1 MVLLTMTP
9 SIVEAL
15 KHLAETSTDDAGQN
29 DDSNSNAT
37 RNDEPSLDDPS
48 VGKPISHGQIIDVWN
63 SLKGDKSVG
72 VRLEELLRGATV
84 YIPPP
89 PPKPEPT
96 DEFKA
101 LMARLR
107 REEEERS
114 YERMLKKA
122 PPRESFAQRF
132 PATPMAHSFAE
143 VNRPSK
149 ESDLGEDI
157 EQGDIQKQITL
168 IINFLVSVFGCGA
181 ALWLAAKWWSV
192 PARLFLSLGGSIIV
206 AIAEVAVYSAYTWRM
221 AEGEKSQKKM
231 KEVKQIV
238 QTWVVGED
246 DDEKKAIHEPLSL
259 PEAGDT
265 ETEATNLRRRIKG
278 PT

>member
-9 SIVEAL
+9 SIV
-15 KHLAETSTDDAGQN
+15 DAINRLRKDEIEDEGLQN
-29 DDSNSNAT
+29 KESNSNT
-37 RNDEPSLDDPS
+37 TENSEPSLKDPS
-48 VGKPISHGQIIDVWN
+48 IGKPIRHGQIIDIWKR
-63 SLKGDKSVG
+63 LKSEKDESTK
-72 VRLEELLRGATV
+72 LEQLLRGATTEE
-84 YIPPP
+84 Y
-89 PPKPEPT
+89 KE
-96 DEFKA
+96 

-132 PATPMAHSFAE
+132 PSDPMAQSFAE
-143 VNRPSK
+143 VNRPLRA
-149 ESDLGEDI
+149 SDIGEDI
-157 EQGDIQKQITL
+157 EHGDIQKQITL
-168 IINFLVSVFGCGA
+168 VINFLVSIFGSGA
-181 ALWLAAKWWSV
+181 ALWLAARWWSV

-221 AEGEKSQKKM
+221 AEGEKHQKKK
-231 KEVKQIV
+231 KEVKEIV

-246 DDEKKAIHEPLSL
+246 DSVKKDLIKAPI
-259 PEAGDT
+259 PESAESEID
-265 ETEATNLRRRIKG
+265 TNLRRRIKA

>member
-1 MVLLTMTP
+1 MVLLTMTS

-15 KHLAETSTDDAGQN
+15 NRVAESNTGDPPQVGERESNSTDDG
-29 DDSNSNAT
+29 
-37 RNDEPSLDDPS
+37 EPSLRDPA
-48 VGKPISHGQIIDVWN
+48 VGNPISHGQIIDIWKRLRN
-63 SLKGDKSVG
+63 KTEHAI
-72 VRLEELLRGATV
+72 RLEDLLRGATV

-96 DEFKA
+96 DEYKE

-122 PPRESFAQRF
+122 PPRESFAPRAP
-132 PATPMAHSFAE
+132 PAPMTHSFAE
-143 VNRPSK
+143 VNRPSRA
-149 ESDLGEDI
+149 EDI
-157 EQGDIQKQITL
+157 GDDIEHGDIQKQITL
-168 IINFLVSVFGCGA
+168 VINFIVSVFGCGA
-181 ALWLAAKWWSV
+181 ALWMAARWWSV

-221 AEGEKSQKKM
+221 AEGEKNLKKK
-231 KEVKQIV
+231 KEIKEII
-238 QTWVVGED
+238 QTWVIGED
-246 DDEKKAIHEPLSL
+246 DNEKSNDGSL
-259 PEAGDT
+259 PLD
-265 ETEATNLRRRIKG
+265 ETKPETNLRRRIKS